1 MASLSVKQKTLIFLN
16 KYKSLNPND
25 IYNTPWEVTQ
35 DGVANAL
42 CISRAHACIVL
53 NQLRD
58 EGNAD
63 EKISHVKNGKSKRKA
78 YYLTPAGIM
87 EADKLMEYVIKECI
101 DIDSI
106 LNAKK
111 KKAEVILNKLSK
123 DDRYALGCAC
133 AFNMPMKKS
142 DLPPIVNASI
152 PTDVDDRVIIDA
164 DLRNDILRSGDEEER
179 RSWHAYAANYW
190 FERKLERGDDF
201 NVSIQELLYHYVE
214 SGRNR
219 DACKLIN
226 NELYHFI
233 NNIGDFLHDT
243 AKRVVPSD
251 GFEKS
256 VLILDIEVCL
266 EYGEIDEAEKYAKD
280 LTAIDSDCAS
290 AYYYDI
296 AMKKGDKATAKA
308 AIADTWERYPMAAIR
323 WASLLREEGK
333 YQEAREVLETNR
345 NIVDTDLNNYQ
356 LEKYLELAKLDI
368 AEGHSQDAF
377 QRIYKARST
386 VNTAVYDKRF
396 NAMEKDLRKRLGI

>member
-1 MASLSVKQKTLIFLN
+1 MSSLSVKQKTLIFLN

-53 NQLRD
+53 NQLKD

-78 YYLTPAGIM
+78 YYLTPAGM
-87 EADKLMEYVIKECI
+87 VEADKLMEYVIKESI
-101 DIDSI
+101 DVDSI

-111 KKAEVILNKLSK
+111 KKAEVILSRLSD

-133 AFNMPMKKS
+133 AFTKPMKK
-142 DLPPIVNASI
+142 DELPPITNASI
-152 PTDVDDRVIIDA
+152 PTDVDDRVIIDE
-164 DLRNDILRSGDEEER
+164 DLRNDILKSANEKER
-179 RSWHAYAANYW
+179 RSWHGYAANYW
-190 FERKLERGDDF
+190 FDKKLKRDDEF
-201 NVSIQELLYHYVE
+201 NVCIQELLHHYVE

-226 NELYHFI
+226 YELYHFI

-243 AKRVVPSD
+243 VKKVVPSD

-256 VLILDIEVCL
+256 VLMLDIAVCL
-266 EYGEIDEAEKYAKD
+266 EYNEIDDAEKYTND
-280 LTAIDSDCAS
+280 LAAIDSDCAS
-290 AYYYDI
+290 AYYFDI
-296 AMKKGDKATAKA
+296 AMKKGDKVAAKA

-333 YQEAREVLETNR
+333 YQEARAVLETNR
-345 NIVDTDLNNYQ
+345 NIAGTDLDNYQ

-368 AEGHSQDAF
+368 AEGHSSDAF
-377 QRIYKARST
+377 QRISKGRKS

-396 NAMEKDLRKRLGI
+396 TAMERDLRKRLGL